1 MLHPGGYQLAATA
14 VPAWA
19 REQLSGPHT
28 GATPSLEAIEA
39 GRSGDALWDDCQRC
53 LVLGGET
60 NPNPNPNLNPNPSP
74 SPNQVAG
81 AMAHLHAQSPP
92 VVHRDLK
99 SHNVLLDYDG
109 RCSWIGLWLGIGIGL
124 AGRCP
129 ADPDP

>member
-28 GATPSLEAIEA
+28 GATPSLAAIEA

-60 NPNPNPNLNPNPSP
+60 NPNPNPNLNPTPNLHQVLSGELHNNVRLTLTLIITDPQPSP
-74 SPNQVAG
+74 
-81 AMAHLHAQSPP
+81 
-92 VVHRDLK
+92 
-99 SHNVLLDYDG
+99 
-109 RCSWIGLWLGIGIGL
+109 
-124 AGRCP
+124 
-129 ADPDP
+129 